1 MAGPEAG
8 PDPHPEPQPDPS
20 LREALLSEI
29 DACPVPPEQRPLEQY
44 RELQASW
51 FFAWPHNGTRG
62 LAVPLWR
69 SWLIAMP
76 FTLLVAT
83 GSVPLRHDLPRLVAA
98 GGVAALAVPLLLLV
112 RQWLGWTNLQRRL
125 TATAVEYE
133 ESGWYDG
140 QVWEKPVA
148 WRQQDL
154 LVAQHEVRPVLL
166 RLQQALAL
174 IAALLL
180 AGASLCQAL

>member
-1 MAGPEAG
+1 MAGPESL
-8 PDPHPEPQPDPS
+8 PDPPP
-20 LREALLSEI
+20 REALLSELE
-29 DACPVPPEQRPLEQY
+29 ACPVPPEQRPLEQY
-44 RELQASW
+44 RELQDSW
-51 FFAWPHNGTRG
+51 FFAWPHASFNG

-69 SWLIAMP
+69 AWLIAMP

-98 GGVAALAVPLLLLV
+98 GAVAGLVVPLLLLV

-140 QVWEKPVA
+140 QVWEKPLA

-154 LVAQHEVRPVLL
+154 LVARHEVRPVLD

-174 IAALLL
+174 IAALML

>member
-1 MAGPEAG
+1 MAGSEPL
-8 PDPHPEPQPDPS
+8 PDPRSGD
-20 LREALLSEI
+20 ALLGES
-29 DACPVPPEQRPLEQY
+29 DPCPVPPEQRPLEQY

-51 FFAWPHNGTRG
+51 FFAWPHASLRG

-69 SWLIAMP
+69 SWLIVMP
-76 FTLLVAT
+76 LTLLVAS

-98 GGVAALAVPLLLLV
+98 GAVAALVVPLLLLV

-125 TATAVEYE
+125 LATAVEYE

-140 QVWEKPVA
+140 QVWEKPLA

-154 LVAQHEVRPVLL
+154 LVAQHEVRPVLERL
-166 RLQQALAL
+166 RQALAL
-174 IAALLL
+174 IAALML

>member
-8 PDPHPEPQPDPS
+8 PDPQPDPS
-20 LREALLSEI
+20 LREALIGGSE
-29 DACPVPPEQRPLEQY
+29 ACPVPPEQRPLEQY

-51 FFAWPHNGTRG
+51 FFAWPHNGRSG
-62 LAVPLWR
+62 LALPLWR
-69 SWLIAMP
+69 SWLITMP
-76 FTLLVAT
+76 LTLLVAT
-83 GSVPLRHDLPRLVAA
+83 GSVPLRHDPLRLLVAGA
-98 GGVAALAVPLLLLV
+98 VAALLVPLLLLV

-125 TATAVEYE
+125 LATAVEYE

-140 QVWEKPVA
+140 QVWEKPLA

-166 RLQQALAL
+166 LLQQALAL

-180 AGASLCQAL
+180 GGACLCQAL